1 MVVLHTILN
10 LKISFKKKV
19 KVFSTLLGHF
29 RELQLSVS
37 VGIEYL
43 QLDTRKE
50 NQGRLIGIKVLLPLP
65 V

>member
-1 MVVLHTILN
+1 VTHNFQSKNVI
-10 LKISFKKKV
+10 KQKV

-29 RELQLSVS
+29 RELQLAVS

-43 QLDTRKE
+43 QLETRKE

-65 V
+65 G